1 MNATNSGSPFA
12 KFSSPTMNRVS
23 LWDVITYAFESR
35 SSEKM
40 WVRAFLY
47 AAIWS
52 LEDGPGNNVNLP
64 ISPIS
69 PTHRSGLLKCRR
81 SRKIVFTAPM
91 LTHTRPI
98 DDRRARTQT
107 PTEEKSENYANRVN
121 RKDSSS
127 LRTHTGAGKSRKRHF
142 ADIHNGADFREVEK
156 AIASVWVRKY
166 FQFS

>member
-12 KFSSPTMNRVS
+12 KFSSPTMNTVS
-23 LWDVITYAFESR
+23 LWDVITYAFERR

-52 LEDGPGNNVNLP
+52 LEDGPGNNVHLP

-69 PTHRSGLLKCRR
+69 LTHRWSLLKCRR
-81 SRKIVFTAPM
+81 SYKIVFTSPM

-98 DDRRARTQT
+98 DDRRSTTNAIG
-107 PTEEKSENYANRVN
+107 ENSENYANRVN
-121 RKDSSS
+121 ILKS
-127 LRTHTGAGKSRKRHF
+127 LPHARTQPLANLEKTFRRHSQW
-142 ADIHNGADFREVEK
+142 RR
-156 AIASVWVRKY
+156 S
-166 FQFS
+166 